1 MFPFAEI
8 SLAILRQIPRALF
21 DPGNFFVFW
30 LAALIVF
37 WQYRRVAETE
47 RRLFGV
53 VKNDP
58 GRQMVRAILE
68 GLVGGL
74 MGSFVLVFIGVSLS
88 NAGINYVV
96 VIALLLMI
104 ISPRLVCFSYAG
116 GIVSIFSLLVGWP
129 KIDIPGLMGLV
140 AVLHITE
147 SLLIRLFGTGAAT
160 PVYARRRQGDLVGG
174 YMLQRF
180 WPIPI
185 VILLLVFLQRPAPT
199 GLISM
204 PDWWPLIRPMGQ
216 VADNPNFIYT
226 LLPVVA
232 ILGYGDLAVTSTPAA
247 RTRKTSGALM
257 LYSVA
262 LLAISI
268 VASRL
273 PALVW
278 LAAFFAPFGHEL
290 VVRWGSRQEQEG
302 APVLVTQPGAG
313 AGVLDVVPG
322 SPAARAGL
330 RAGDVVVDLGGATV
344 TGRDDLFQALETLA
358 GGDPARLRGMAITVR
373 RGGSAGGRGEG
384 AAAMGGGNLHEF
396 RAPSQ
401 WDPGK
406 MFGLILMPDENDSEH
421 IEMRPRDRWA
431 RVFDWLKR
439 TFRF

>member
-8 SLAILRQIPRALF
+8 SGAILRQLPRAIL
-21 DPGNFFVFW
+21 DPGSFFAFW
-30 LAALIVF
+30 LATLIVF
-37 WQYRRVAETE
+37 WQYRRVADTE

-58 GRQMVRAILE
+58 LRQTLRAILE

-74 MGSFVLVFIGVSLS
+74 VGSFVLVFIGVSLS

-96 VIALLLMI
+96 IVALLLMI
-104 ISPRLVCFSYAG
+104 VSPRLVCFAYAG
-116 GIVSIFSLLVGWP
+116 GIVSLFSLLTGWP

-140 AVLHITE
+140 AILHTTE

-185 VILLLVFLQRPAPT
+185 VILLLVFLQRPSPT

-204 PDWWPLIRPMGQ
+204 PDWWPLIRPMQQ

-247 RTRKTSGALM
+247 RTRKTSGAL
-257 LYSVA
+257 LVYS
-262 LLAISI
+262 LLLLVVSI
-268 VASRL
+268 AASHVR
-273 PALVW
+273 ALVW
-278 LAAFFAPFGHEL
+278 LAAIFAPLGHEL
-290 VVRWGSRQEQEG
+290 VVRRGSRQEQEG
-302 APVLVTQPGAG
+302 DPVFVTRPGVGAG
-313 AGVLDVVPG
+313 ILDVVPG
-322 SPAARAGL
+322 SQAARAGL
-330 RAGDVVVDLGGATV
+330 RAGDVVVELGGAPV
-344 TGRDDLFQALETLA
+344 TNRRDLFEALETLA
-358 GGDPARLRGMAITVR
+358 GGDPGRLRGMAIGLR
-373 RGGSAGGRGEG
+373 RGGEV
-384 AAAMGGGNLHEF
+384 HEV

-401 WDPGK
+401 WRPGE
-406 MFGLILMPDENDSEH
+406 MFGLILMPDESDSEH
-421 IEMRPRDRWA
+421 IEIRPRDRWA
-431 RVFDWLKR
+431 RAFDWLRK